1 MSIFKAQEAAQEAKD
16 MAAYAATMHED
27 FQFIM
32 HLDNSTMNKEK
43 TMEMFTF
50 MMNSDDFV
58 THDSRCLYEN
68 DEAMVTHGVMSFP
81 DGTKESVL
89 AFMQIKDGQVI
100 RMETGATLL
109 P

>member
-1 MSIFKAQEAAQEAKD
+1 MSIFKAQEAAQEAQD
-16 MAAYAATMHED
+16 MEAYAATMHED

-32 HLDNSTMNKEK
+32 HLDNSTMDKEK

-50 MMNSDDFV
+50 MMSSDDFV

-68 DEAMVTHGVMSFP
+68 DEAMVTHGIMSFP

>member
-1 MSIFKAQEAAQEAKD
+1 MSIFKAQEAAQEANN
-16 MAAYAATMHED
+16 MEAYAATMHKD

-32 HLDNSTMNKEK
+32 HLDNSKKNKEES
-43 TMEMFTF
+43 MEMFTY
-50 MMNSDDFV
+50 MMNSDDFIN
-58 THDSRCLYEN
+58 HNSRCLYEN
-68 DEAMVTHGVMSFP
+68 DEAMVTHSVMSFA
-81 DGTKESVL
+81 DGTKEAVL

>member
-1 MSIFKAQEAAQEAKD
+1 MSIFKTQEAAQEAKD
-16 MAAYAATMHED
+16 MEAYAATMHED

-32 HLDNSTMNKEK
+32 HLDNSTMDKEK
-43 TMEMFTF
+43 TMEMFTL

>member
-1 MSIFKAQEAAQEAKD
+1 MSIFEKQEIAMENKD
-16 MAAYAATMHED
+16 LENYATTMHDD
-27 FQFIM
+27 FEFIM
-32 HLDNSTMNKEK
+32 HLDSSKKNKEEA
-43 TMEMFTF
+43 MEMFTF
-50 MMNSDDFV
+50 MVNSDDFV

>member
-1 MSIFKAQEAAQEAKD
+1 MSIFKAQEAAQEAQD
-16 MAAYAATMHED
+16 MEAYAATMHKD

-32 HLDNSTMNKEK
+32 HLDNSTMDKEK

-50 MMNSDDFV
+50 MMSSDDFV

-68 DEAMVTHGVMSFP
+68 DEAMVTHGIMSFP

>member
-1 MSIFKAQEAAQEAKD
+1 MSIFKAQEAAQEAQD
-16 MAAYAATMHED
+16 MEAYAATMHDD

-32 HLDNSTMNKEK
+32 HLDNSTMDKEK

-50 MMNSDDFV
+50 MMSSDDFV

-89 AFMQIKDGQVI
+89 AFMQIRDGQVI

>member
-1 MSIFKAQEAAQEAKD
+1 MSIYKTQEAARENND
-16 MAAYAATMHED
+16 MEAYAATLHDDYE
-27 FQFIM
+27 FIM
-32 HLDNSTMNKEK
+32 HLDNSSMSKDQA
-43 TMEMFTF
+43 MEMFSF

-58 THDSRCLYEN
+58 THESRCLYEN

-81 DGTKESVL
+81 DGTREAVL
-89 AFMQIKDGQVI
+89 AFHQIQDGKVI

>member
-1 MSIFKAQEAAQEAKD
+1 MSIYKTQEAARENND
-16 MAAYAATMHED
+16 MEAYAATLHDDYE
-27 FQFIM
+27 FIM
-32 HLDNSTMNKEK
+32 HLDNSSMSKDQA
-43 TMEMFTF
+43 MEMFSF

-58 THDSRCLYEN
+58 THESRCLYEN

-81 DGTKESVL
+81 DGTKEAVL
-89 AFMQIKDGQVI
+89 AFHQIQDGKVI

>member
-1 MSIFKAQEAAQEAKD
+1 MSIFKTQEAAQEAKD
-16 MAAYAATMHED
+16 MDAYAATMHED

-32 HLDNSTMNKEK
+32 HQDNSKKNKEEA
-43 TMEMFTF
+43 MEMFTF
-50 MMNSDDFV
+50 MMNSDDFA

-68 DEAMVTHGVMSFP
+68 DEAMVTHSVMSFA
-81 DGTKESVL
+81 DGTKEAVL

>member
-16 MAAYAATMHED
+16 MEAYAATMHED

-32 HLDNSTMNKEK
+32 HLDNSTMDKEK

-58 THDSRCLYEN
+58 THDSGCLYEN

>member
-1 MSIFKAQEAAQEAKD
+1 MSIFKAQEAAQEANN
-16 MAAYAATMHED
+16 MEAYAATMHKD

-32 HLDNSTMNKEK
+32 HLDNSKKNKEES
-43 TMEMFTF
+43 MEMFTY
-50 MMNSDDFV
+50 MMNSDDFI
-58 THDSRCLYEN
+58 THNSRCLYEN
-68 DEAMVTHGVMSFP
+68 DEAMVTHSVMSFA
-81 DGTKESVL
+81 DGTKEDVL

>member
-1 MSIFKAQEAAQEAKD
+1 MSIFKAQEAAQEAQD
-16 MAAYAATMHED
+16 MEAYAATMHED

-32 HLDNSTMNKEK
+32 HLDNSTMDKEK

-50 MMNSDDFV
+50 MMSSDDFV

-68 DEAMVTHGVMSFP
+68 DEAMVTQGIMSFP

>member
-1 MSIFKAQEAAQEAKD
+1 MSIFKTQEAAQEAKD
-16 MAAYAATMHED
+16 MEAYAATMHED

-32 HLDNSTMNKEK
+32 HLDNSTMDKEK

-58 THDSRCLYEN
+58 TYDSRCLYEN

>member
-1 MSIFKAQEAAQEAKD
+1 MSIFKAQEAAQEANN
-16 MAAYAATMHED
+16 MEAYAATMHKD

-32 HLDNSTMNKEK
+32 HLDNSKKNKEES
-43 TMEMFTF
+43 MEMFTY
-50 MMNSDDFV
+50 MMNSDDFI
-58 THDSRCLYEN
+58 THNSRCLYEN
-68 DEAMVTHGVMSFP
+68 DEAMVTHSVMSFA
-81 DGTKESVL
+81 DGTKEAVL

>member
-1 MSIFKAQEAAQEAKD
+1 MSIFKKQETAMENKD
-16 MAAYAATMHED
+16 LETYATTLHDD
-27 FQFIM
+27 FEFIM
-32 HLDNSTMNKEK
+32 HLDSSKKNKEEA
-43 TMEMFTF
+43 MEMFTF
-50 MMNSDDFV
+50 MVNSDDFV

>member
-1 MSIFKAQEAAQEAKD
+1 
-16 MAAYAATMHED
+16 
-27 FQFIM
+27 
-32 HLDNSTMNKEK
+32 
-43 TMEMFTF
+43 MEMFTF

-58 THDSRCLYEN
+58 THESRCLYES

-81 DGTKESVL
+81 DGTREAVL
-89 AFMQIKDGQVI
+89 AFHQIKDGQVI

>member
-1 MSIFKAQEAAQEAKD
+1 
-16 MAAYAATMHED
+16 
-27 FQFIM
+27 
-32 HLDNSTMNKEK
+32 
-43 TMEMFTF
+43 
-50 MMNSDDFV
+50 
-58 THDSRCLYEN
+58 
-68 DEAMVTHGVMSFP
+68 MVTHGVMSFP

>member
-1 MSIFKAQEAAQEAKD
+1 MSIFKAQEAAQEAQD
-16 MAAYAATMHED
+16 MEAYAATMHED

-32 HLDNSTMNKEK
+32 HLDNSTMDKEK

-50 MMNSDDFV
+50 MMSSDDFV

>member
-1 MSIFKAQEAAQEAKD
+1 MSVYEAQEAAREAND
-16 MAAYAATMHED
+16 MEAYAATLHD
-27 FQFIM
+27 DYQFIM
-32 HLDNSTMNKEK
+32 HLDNSSMNKEK

-50 MMNSDDFV
+50 MMSSDDFV
-58 THDSRCLYEN
+58 THESRCLYEN

-81 DGTKESVL
+81 DGTREAVL
-89 AFMQIKDGQVI
+89 AFHQIKDGQVI

>member
-16 MAAYAATMHED
+16 MEAYASTIHED

-32 HLDNSTMNKEK
+32 HLDNTKKNKEES
-43 TMEMFTF
+43 MEMFTF

-81 DGTKESVL
+81 DGTREAVL
-89 AFMQIKDGQVI
+89 AFHKIKDGKVI
-100 RMETGATLL
+100 LMETGATPLK
-109 P
+109 

>member
-1 MSIFKAQEAAQEAKD
+1 MSIFKTQEAAQEAKD
-16 MAAYAATMHED
+16 MEAYAATMHED

-32 HLDNSTMNKEK
+32 HLDNSSMDKEK

>member
-1 MSIFKAQEAAQEAKD
+1 MSIFKAQEAAQEVNN
-16 MAAYAATMHED
+16 MEAYAATMHKD

-32 HLDNSTMNKEK
+32 HLDNSKKNKEES
-43 TMEMFTF
+43 MEMFTY
-50 MMNSDDFV
+50 MMNSDDFI
-58 THDSRCLYEN
+58 THNSRCLYEN
-68 DEAMVTHGVMSFP
+68 DEAMVTHSVMSFA
-81 DGTKESVL
+81 DGTKEAVL